1 MREHTGNRVR
11 HRRAGIAVKRFPQVI
26 ELFCGRVERVGRVSF
41 RLWLLRFLRVFA
53 SGAGRLRRNRGLRG
67 FRLNIGNSSSAICF
81 ISGICCGGFRPG
93 ISSSDLNGRGS
104 NIVGNDFP
112 GYVIGIHCCRF
123 LLVVRQDVGDNDFA
137 SIIAEI
143 GFGRL
148 RFRFLDCDVLRSIRG
163 LELQRKL
170 LFLFCIFG
178 NKLLRIFADGL
189 ICRKLRNCSNA
200 GILGKTDAADAG
212 LELAC
217 LAKAQNGN
225 GQLSGLFP

>member
-1 MREHTGNRVR
+1 M
-11 HRRAGIAVKRFPQVI
+11 
-26 ELFCGRVERVGRVSF
+26 
-41 RLWLLRFLRVFA
+41 
-53 SGAGRLRRNRGLRG
+53 
-67 FRLNIGNSSSAICF
+67 NIGNSSSAICF
-81 ISGICCGGFRPG
+81 ISGICCGGSRPG
-93 ISSSDLNGRGS
+93 ISSSDPDGHGS

-112 GYVIGIHCCRF
+112 GYVIGIHCYRF
-123 LLVVRQDVGDNDFA
+123 LLAIRQDIGDNDFV

-148 RFRFLDCDVLRSIRG
+148 RLRFLDCDVLRSIRG

-178 NKLLRIFADGL
+178 NRLLRIFADGL
-189 ICRKLRNCSNA
+189 ICRQLRNCSDA
-200 GILGKTDAADAG
+200 GILGKANAADAG
-212 LELAC
+212 LELTC

>member
-1 MREHTGNRVR
+1 MREHSGNRVR
-11 HRRAGIAVKRFPQVI
+11 HRRAGIAVKHFPQVI
-26 ELFCGRVERVGRVSF
+26 ELFCGRIGRVGCALF
-41 RLWLLRFLRVFA
+41 RLRLLRLLRVIA
-53 SGAGRLRRNRGLRG
+53 SGASRLRRNRGLRG

-93 ISSSDLNGRGS
+93 ISSSDLNGHGS

-123 LLVVRQDVGDNDFA
+123 LLAVRQDVGDNDFA

-148 RFRFLDCDVLRSIRG
+148 RRRFLGCDVLRGVRR

-170 LFLFCIFG
+170 LFLFCIFE
-178 NKLLRIFADGL
+178 NRLLRIFANGL
-189 ICRKLRNCSNA
+189 TRRQLRNCSDA
-200 GILGKTDAADAG
+200 GILGKTDAADAS
-212 LELAC
+212 LELAS
-217 LAKAQNGN
+217 LAKTQNGN
-225 GQLSGLFP
+225 SQLSWLFP